1 MLVQKE
7 LQGLV
12 GDFSNFCKYLWVR
25 YADLERFKTK
35 KGNYVLY
42 CIGPTHLYPIY
53 RKRRYNQFVLR
64 LESNLLSDPT
74 LFRTHARYEC
84 NVRF

>member
-1 MLVQKE
+1 MPVQKE

-12 GDFSNFCKYLWVR
+12 GDFSNFCKYGSDMLIW
-25 YADLERFKTK
+25 
-35 KGNYVLY
+35 KGLKQKRVIMYYIASVL
-42 CIGPTHLYPIY
+42 HIY
-53 RKRRYNQFVLR
+53 ILRYNQFVLR

-74 LFRTHARYEC
+74 LFGTHARYEC